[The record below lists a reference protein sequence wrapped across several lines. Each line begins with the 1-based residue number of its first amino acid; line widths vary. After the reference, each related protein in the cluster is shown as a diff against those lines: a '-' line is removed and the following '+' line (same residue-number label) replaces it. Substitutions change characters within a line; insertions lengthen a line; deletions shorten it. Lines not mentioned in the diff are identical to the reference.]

1 MTKDEMTTLLRSVGT
16 EEKMIDSMGSAF
28 DFGAMW
34 MREEAAAL
42 VRDVEALV
50 RDVDLELTAQAIEDI
65 VV

>member
-28 DFGAMW
+28 DYGAMW
-34 MREEAAAL
+34 MREEAA
-42 VRDVEALV
+42 ALV

>member
-1 MTKDEMTTLLRSVGT
+1 MTKDEMTTLLRSVGA

-28 DFGAMW
+28 DYGAMW
-34 MREEAAAL
+34 MREEAA
-42 VRDVEALV
+42 ALV